1 MSAETPTKI
10 KLSEGETEILTKAL
24 LQAQEDA
31 KRSPAKAVP
40 IGLPKPKAK
49 STVKK
54 SGPSLV

>member
-31 KRSPAKAVP
+31 KRTPSKAVP
-40 IGLPKPKAK
+40 IGLPKPKGKPTA
-49 STVKK
+49 KK
-54 SGPSLV
+54 SGPALV